1 MVAGDDRV
9 TPREF
14 NDFLCTRDRRLAP
27 DLGGDPGFFHEY
39 LSPSVGPGLP
49 DHPHMA
55 TETCCHHN
63 RKARICEAQAGVF
76 ARGGSSG
83 DPESTAGARAGDGGR
98 DVRRGHR
105 VQGGTTGPEM
115 SVYALRGTGHLP
127 EAGSTCSIMAL
138 LMPLAV
144 SL

>member
-27 DLGGDPGFFHEY
+27 DLGGDPGFFPEY

-55 TETCCHHN
+55 TETWCHHTGKQGSV
-63 RKARICEAQAGVF
+63 RHRLVCLLGEGLLGIQKAQLEQELVMEAEM
-76 ARGGSSG
+76 SEE
-83 DPESTAGARAGDGGR
+83 DT
-98 DVRRGHR
+98 
-105 VQGGTTGPEM
+105 VQCGTTGPEM
-115 SVYALRGTGHLP
+115 SVYSLRALG
-127 EAGSTCSIMAL
+127 I
-138 LMPLAV
+138 
-144 SL
+144 SLRLVQPVPSWRS